1 MMTCLIVDDEPLA
14 QDVIE
19 HHLGKIDFL
28 SLKGKCSNAFEA
40 LVKIN
45 SEQIDVLFL
54 DIKMP
59 EMSGIEFIKSIK
71 QVPKIILT
79 TAFSDYALEGY
90 ELEIVDYLLKP
101 ISFERFLKAVN
112 KLKQSTTSDHDASRS
127 NEGMKNEL
135 FIKSDRKLIKI
146 DAQDIL
152 FIEGLKN
159 YLMIYTNTPHKR
171 IITHS
176 TFKNMEDE
184 LSGYSYFQR
193 VHKSFIVNLNHL
205 SVIEGNSVH
214 IGSHIIPIGS
224 MYKENFIARM
234 KK

>member
-1 MMTCLIVDDEPLA
+1 MMNCLIVDDEPLA

-19 HHLGKIDFL
+19 HHLEKIDFL

-45 SEQIDVLFL
+45 NEQIDVMFL

-59 EMSGIEFIKSIK
+59 EMSGIEFIRSIK
-71 QVPKIILT
+71 HVPKIILT
-79 TAFSDYALEGY
+79 TAFPDYALEGY

-112 KLKQSTTSDHDASRS
+112 KLNHTTTSAHELFAS
-127 NEGMKNEL
+127 NEGLRHEL

-159 YLMIYTNTPHKR
+159 YLMIYTNTSHKR

-176 TFKNMEDE
+176 TFKQMEDE
-184 LSGYSYFQR
+184 LSRYSCFQR

-214 IGSHIIPIGS
+214 IGTHIIPIGS
-224 MYKENFIARM
+224 MYKENFIARI